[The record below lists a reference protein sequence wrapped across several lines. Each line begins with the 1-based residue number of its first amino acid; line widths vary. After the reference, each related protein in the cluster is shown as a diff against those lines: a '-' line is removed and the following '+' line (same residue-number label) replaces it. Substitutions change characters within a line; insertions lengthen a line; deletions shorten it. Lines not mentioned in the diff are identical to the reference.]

1 MNRRIESN
9 GRQRIYDALC
19 KFGKDRPVEKVTVQ
33 KIIAEAEINRSTF
46 YYYFDGVTDALEQ
59 MMTDFLGEYLQ
70 LFDIPQGETDVLL
83 EKDFLLE
90 QEKNICS
97 LIQRRKKYLDVFLN
111 PYNQKNF
118 RQRFWNAFQEYAQTY
133 DLVFVNQT
141 GVHSI
146 KRGIAYDY
154 CLRVNFAMWFELLSF
169 WRERDFHETAE
180 DFVEIFNTMYNGA
193 IGFENSKPRQTQGS
207 MAQ

>member
-1 MNRRIESN
+1 M
-9 GRQRIYDALC
+9 
-19 KFGKDRPVEKVTVQ
+19 EKVTVQ

-59 MMTDFLGEYLQ
+59 MMSDFLGEYMQ

-97 LIQRRKKYLDVFLN
+97 LIQRRKEYLDVFLN

-118 RQRFWNAFQEYAQTY
+118 R
-133 DLVFVNQT
+133 
-141 GVHSI
+141 
-146 KRGIAYDY
+146 
-154 CLRVNFAMWFELLSF
+154 
-169 WRERDFHETAE
+169 
-180 DFVEIFNTMYNGA
+180 
-193 IGFENSKPRQTQGS
+193 
-207 MAQ
+207 